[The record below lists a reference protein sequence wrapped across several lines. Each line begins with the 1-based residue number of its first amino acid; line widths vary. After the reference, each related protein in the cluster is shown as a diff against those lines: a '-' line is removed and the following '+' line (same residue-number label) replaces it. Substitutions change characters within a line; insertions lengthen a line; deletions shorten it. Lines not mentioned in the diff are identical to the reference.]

1 MAGGSCYFTRLVRF
15 YFMAGKFGG
24 PALRRF
30 CCFWV
35 QMPISREG
43 IGKGAGWGKGENL
56 GGGGLFKK
64 KKKIKFVGK
73 HQKKKRMNFDI
84 VLVVLV
90 EKSLK
95 QANTCE
101 NASDTC
107 GSSIITGVF
116 VFNKDRSNL
125 Y

>member
-43 IGKGAGWGKGENL
+43 IGRGGGWGRGENL

-64 KKKIKFVGK
+64 KKNNNVVAMKSSVYP
-73 HQKKKRMNFDI
+73 HRI
-84 VLVVLV
+84 VHTFGNLHWDLLPLTYVYMSARVVDLSEFPV
-90 EKSLK
+90 ILL
-95 QANTCE
+95 AAYVC
-101 NASDTC
+101 
-107 GSSIITGVF
+107 V
-116 VFNKDRSNL
+116 VDR
-125 Y
+125 